1 MQSQSLI
8 ACLIIALIVLF
19 SLSTITSAKVW
30 TANDFPNINHD
41 PETCR
46 TNVSYR
52 LCDPDGIVVG
62 EAKDSV
68 ETALLEVVQISN
80 PCSNSN
86 DVNDDSPYNVQIA
99 VALVRKMGLDMTG
112 TTTTNAAAEHFARSV
127 HDAWGVGQVIPNCGG
142 TGVLL
147 FLSELDRAIYI
158 SRGPALESILTD
170 RRLDTVIDHM
180 KPRLREEEYGP
191 ALVHAIQEIHAY
203 LRRGKP
209 QFWEKIGN
217 LAAEYAGIFLIF
229 GFFGFAVFAA
239 KKHEEEKRLYARVKS
254 QLSEIDRAKAE
265 ALKGKYHCTSCPICL
280 EYFKQPGALSSDNSI
295 TKGGE
300 EEQPLVGPGE
310 NLQESPKP
318 QQQSLIG
325 SDGLPLKLL
334 RCGHVFDDTCWSQ
347 WIESGTGQVNRCPIC
362 NADVGEHPSL
372 GHDDGHFRPPDHLD
386 NNEHRRFPRNFFPR
400 PPQHGPIHDAR
411 SQPRTDVS
419 EAPSPR
425 EDDTSFRD
433 NLPQSNND
441 NRCASPREK
450 RPALDWSTAALLRRY
465 NYERN
470 FRLQRLGV
478 RYPTFV
484 RPQQVARWTSST
496 YYGPLA
502 QDQTFLERDPG
513 QIQQQAN
520 ANNRNGNGSG
530 SGMGGSR
537 SGFGGGSSGGGRG
550 GSW

>member
-1 MQSQSLI
+1 
-8 ACLIIALIVLF
+8 
-19 SLSTITSAKVW
+19 
-30 TANDFPNINHD
+30 
-41 PETCR
+41 
-46 TNVSYR
+46 
-52 LCDPDGIVVG
+52 
-62 EAKDSV
+62 
-68 ETALLEVVQISN
+68 
-80 PCSNSN
+80 
-86 DVNDDSPYNVQIA
+86 
-99 VALVRKMGLDMTG
+99 MGLDMTG
-112 TTTTNAAAEHFARSV
+112 TTTTTRAAAEHFARSV

-170 RRLDTVIDHM
+170 RRLDSVIDHM
-180 KPRLREEEYGP
+180 KPRLRAEEYGL

-203 LRRGKP
+203 LRSGKP
-209 QFWEKIGN
+209 QFWEQVDTF
-217 LAAEYAGIFLIF
+217 AAEYAGIFLIF
-229 GFFGFAVFAA
+229 GFFGFALFAA
-239 KKHEEEKRLYARVKS
+239 KRHEEEKRLYARVKS

-280 EYFKQPGALSSDNSI
+280 EDFKQPGVLSTDSTT

-300 EEQPLVGPGE
+300 EQQPLVETGD

-318 QQQSLIG
+318 QQSLIG

-362 NADVGEHPSL
+362 NADVAEQPSL
-372 GHDDGHFRPPDHLD
+372 GHDDSHFRPPDHLD
-386 NNEHRRFPRNFFPR
+386 NNEQRRFPRNLFPR
-400 PPQHGPIHDAR
+400 PPQHGPVNDAR
-411 SQPRTDVS
+411 SQPRTDV
-419 EAPSPR
+419 PDDPFPR
-425 EDDTSFRD
+425 EDDASFRD
-433 NLPQSNND
+433 TLPRTNQGNQCNAPQEE
-441 NRCASPREK
+441 RQ
-450 RPALDWSTAALLRRY
+450 ALDWSTVALLRRY

-496 YYGPLA
+496 FDGPLA

-513 QIQQQAN
+513 RISQQAN
-520 ANNRNGNGSG
+520 FNNRNGNGSG
-530 SGMGGSR
+530 GGIGGSR